1 MSQDENHRAKLTRLA
16 DALMEDIIASSD
28 ADIIADVD
36 ASDIERA
43 RTILEDAR
51 ARVSKQ
57 LLGAAKA
64 ELDAWRSNQLRAAPL
79 FDRTD
84 ARERFEKIR
93 RSDAGFDQKMLLAA
107 RNGQAP
113 TDSDKEGLAEDLAD
127 LQRWEDE
134 DPLE

>member
-84 ARERFEKIR
+84 ARERF
-93 RSDAGFDQKMLLAA
+93 
-107 RNGQAP
+107 
-113 TDSDKEGLAEDLAD
+113 DS
-127 LQRWEDE
+127 
-134 DPLE
+134 PV

>member
-51 ARVSKQ
+51 AGFQAAFGRRKGRTRRVAIEP
-57 LLGAAKA
+57 AA
-64 ELDAWRSNQLRAAPL
+64 
-79 FDRTD
+79 
-84 ARERFEKIR
+84 R
-93 RSDAGFDQKMLLAA
+93 RSPI
-107 RNGQAP
+107 RPN
-113 TDSDKEGLAEDLAD
+113 
-127 LQRWEDE
+127 
-134 DPLE
+134 